1 MTMMNSENR
10 NFRSYSELIK
20 IDSFA
25 DRLKYL
31 LLHGTVAEDKFG
43 YRRYLNQVLYKSP
56 EWKKVRNEIIIRD
69 NGCDLAFPGFEIP
82 NRILIHHIN
91 PITVEDIMY
100 RRPIVFDP
108 ENLITTV
115 LATHEIIH
123 YGTESDIDNYFLNER
138 SANDTSPWRN

>member
-1 MTMMNSENR
+1 MTNSENQ
-10 NFRSYSELIK
+10 NIRSYSELIK
-20 IDSFA
+20 FDSFV

-43 YRRYLNQVLYKSP
+43 YSRYLNQTLYKSP
-56 EWKKVRNEIIIRD
+56 EWRRIRNEIIIRD
-69 NGCDLAFPGFEIP
+69 NACDLGVPTFEIP

-91 PITVEDIMY
+91 PITLEDVLY
-100 RRPIVFDP
+100 RRPNVFDP

-123 YGTESDIDNYFLNER
+123 YGSESDIDRYFLNER
-138 SANDTSPWRN
+138 SANDTSPWRR

>member
-1 MTMMNSENR
+1 MMNSESQNI
-10 NFRSYSELIK
+10 RSYSELIK
-20 IDSFA
+20 LDSFV

-43 YRRYLNQVLYKSP
+43 YSRYLNQTLYKSP
-56 EWKKVRNEIIIRD
+56 EWRRLRNEIIIRD
-69 NGCDLAFPGFEIP
+69 NACDLGVPTFEIP

-91 PITVEDIMY
+91 PITLEDVLY
-100 RRPIVFDP
+100 RRPNVFDP

-123 YGTESDIDNYFLNER
+123 YGSESDIDRYFLNER
-138 SANDTSPWRN
+138 SANDTSPWRR

>member
-1 MTMMNSENR
+1 MTNSENQ
-10 NFRSYSELIK
+10 NIRSYSELIK
-20 IDSFA
+20 FDSFV

-43 YRRYLNQVLYKSP
+43 YSRYLNQTLYKSP
-56 EWKKVRNEIIIRD
+56 EWRRLRNEIIIRD
-69 NGCDLAFPGFEIP
+69 NACDLGVPTFEIP

-91 PITVEDIMY
+91 PITLEDVLY
-100 RRPIVFDP
+100 RRPNVFDP

-123 YGTESDIDNYFLNER
+123 YGSESDIDRYFLNER
-138 SANDTSPWRN
+138 SANDTSPWRR

>member
-1 MTMMNSENR
+1 MTNSENQ
-10 NFRSYSELIK
+10 NIRSYSELIK
-20 IDSFA
+20 FDSFA

-43 YRRYLNQVLYKSP
+43 YSRYLNQILYKSP
-56 EWKKVRNEIIIRD
+56 EWRRLRNEIIIRD
-69 NGCDLAFPGFEIP
+69 NACDLGVQTFEIP

-91 PITVEDIMY
+91 PITLEDVLY
-100 RRPIVFDP
+100 RRPNVFDP

-123 YGTESDIDNYFLNER
+123 YGSESDIDRYFLNER
-138 SANDTSPWRN
+138 SANDTSPWRR

>member
-1 MTMMNSENR
+1 MTNSENQ
-10 NFRSYSELIK
+10 NIRSYSELIK
-20 IDSFA
+20 FDSFV

-43 YRRYLNQVLYKSP
+43 YSRYLNQTLYKSP
-56 EWKKVRNEIIIRD
+56 EWRRLRNEIIIRD
-69 NGCDLAFPGFEIP
+69 NACDLGVPTFEIP

-91 PITVEDIMY
+91 PITLEDVLY
-100 RRPIVFDP
+100 RRPNVFDP

-123 YGTESDIDNYFLNER
+123 YGSESDIDRYFLNER
-138 SANDTSPWRN
+138 SVNDTSPWRR